1 MISIIILN
9 YNTFEL
15 TSQCIRS
22 IYEQT
27 INVPFEII
35 LVDNASTECN
45 PDKFLEEFPHITLV
59 KNTENRGF
67 SKGCN
72 DGIKRAKR
80 DYILLL
86 NSDTVLLNNAI
97 SIVYDFLLK
106 RPDVGIATCRLE
118 NNDSTPQNNCQR
130 FPSKK
135 LAFYERLRLH
145 KLFNKKKRG
154 KIWFGPYF
162 TYNEIAY
169 PDWVW
174 GTFFMFPKSL
184 LQHFP
189 ENKLSETFWMY
200 VEDMEWCWIARK
212 AGYKVAFIPD
222 GKVLHYGGG
231 NAHTTKTRKMIDEN
245 LRKFYKIYYGHL
257 YTLFYYF

>member
-9 YNTFEL
+9 YNTFDL

-45 PDKFLEEFPHITLV
+45 PEKFLEEFRQVRLV

-67 SKGCN
+67 SRGCN
-72 DGIKRAKR
+72 DGIAHALGQ
-80 DYILLL
+80 YILLL
-86 NSDTVLLNNAI
+86 NSDTVLLNDAI
-97 SIVYDFLLK
+97 SIVYHFLTK
-106 RPDVGIATCRLE
+106 QPDVGIATCRVE
-118 NNDSTPQNNCQR
+118 NNNSTPQNNCQR
-130 FPSKK
+130 FPSQK
-135 LAFYERLRLH
+135 LALYEKLRLH
-145 KLFNKKKRG
+145 KFFSKRKRG
-154 KIWFGPYF
+154 KIWFGSYF
-162 TYNEIAY
+162 NYNEIAF

-189 ENKLSETFWMY
+189 ENKLTETFWMY

-212 AGYKVAFIPD
+212 AGYKVAFVPD
-222 GKVLHYGGG
+222 GRVLHYGGG
-231 NAHTTKTRKMIDEN
+231 SAHTPETIKMINEN
-245 LRKFYKIYYGHL
+245 FKHFLNLYY
-257 YTLFYYF
+257 

>member
-35 LVDNASTECN
+35 LVDNASTECV
-45 PDKFLEEFPHITLV
+45 PEKFLEEFPQIKLV
-59 KNTENRGF
+59 KNTENKGF
-67 SKGCN
+67 SRSCN
-72 DGIKRAKR
+72 DGIKNASGN
-80 DYILLL
+80 YILLL

-97 SIVYDFLLK
+97 GIVHNYLTQN
-106 RPDVGIATCRLE
+106 PQIGIATCRIE
-118 NNDSTPQNNCQR
+118 NNDATPQHNCQR

-135 LAFYERLRLH
+135 LAICERLRLH
-145 KLFNKKKRG
+145 KFFNKQKRG

-174 GTFFMFPKSL
+174 GTFFMFPKNL

-189 ENKLSETFWMY
+189 NNKLTETFWMY

-212 AGYKVAFIPD
+212 AGYKVAFVPE
-222 GKVLHYGGG
+222 GRVLHYGGG
-231 NAHTTKTRKMIDEN
+231 IKHTPEIIKMMDEN
-245 LRKFYKIYYGHL
+245 FKTFYKLYYDL
-257 YTLFYYF
+257 L

>member
-9 YNTFEL
+9 YNTFDL
-15 TSQCIRS
+15 TVQCIRS
-22 IYEQT
+22 VYAQT
-27 INVPFEII
+27 KGIDFEII

-45 PDKFLEEFPHITLV
+45 PDKFKELFPDIVLV

-67 SKGCN
+67 SRGCN
-72 DGIKRAKR
+72 DGLKYAKG

-97 SIVYDFLLK
+97 GITYHFL
-106 RPDVGIATCRLE
+106 VSHSEAGIATCRLE
-118 NNDSTPQNNCQR
+118 NKDGPPQNNCQR

-135 LAFYERLRLH
+135 LNLFEKLRLH
-145 KLFNKKKRG
+145 KFFGKQKRG

-162 TYNEIAY
+162 NYNETAF

-184 LQHFP
+184 LQVYP
-189 ENKLSETFWMY
+189 ENKLPETFWMY
-200 VEDMEWCWIARK
+200 VEDMEWCWLARK

-222 GKVLHYGGG
+222 GRVLHFGG
-231 NAHTTKTRKMIDEN
+231 NKANSSKKNIMIREN
-245 LRKFYKIYYGHL
+245 LKIFL
-257 YTLFYYF
+257 KNIK